1 VNVVPENLQSI
12 LTKNEEIIRDLYG
25 EKISQRG
32 RRFIKFIDNT
42 SASVLIKTTLFPPVV
57 GLTVGGTVGGLIGR
71 IGGPKGAAFGASSGV
86 GVGIL
91 AGTTYSSH
99 NARKKYKTWLKQIR
113 NDEVFIELTEIFKKY
128 PALKE
133 FTCPLTGE
141 IMHSP
146 YTDPWGHVYEKE
158 AIEKWVKKEGNSPVT
173 GLPLKPSDLRPDYLT
188 MGKIAK
194 CYQNILEQEA
204 SSSHLSKIQWQCI
217 SCLLNDLSE
226 QKTFCFY
233 AENKLLL
240 KELKAGK
247 ISRKVYASQLS
258 ILASILD

>member
-1 VNVVPENLQSI
+1 MLRN
-12 LTKNEEIIRDLYG
+12 LYG
-25 EKISQRG
+25 EKIFQKG

-42 SASVLIKTTLFPPVV
+42 SASVLIKTTLFPPCV
-57 GLTVGGTVGGLIGR
+57 GLTVGGTVGGLIGL
-71 IGGPKGAAFGASSGV
+71 IGGPKGAAVGASSGV

-91 AGTTYSSH
+91 AGSSYATH
-99 NARKKYKTWLKQIR
+99 NTRKMYKTWLKQFR
-113 NDEVFIELTEIFKKY
+113 NDEMFSEFTEIFKKY
-128 PALKE
+128 QALKE
-133 FTCPLTGE
+133 FTCSLSGE
-141 IMHSP
+141 IMHAP
-146 YTDPWGHVYEKE
+146 YADPWGHVYERE
-158 AIEKWVKKEGNSPVT
+158 AIEEWVKKEGTSPVT
-173 GLPLKPSDLRPDYLT
+173 KLALKPSDLRPDYLT

-194 CYQNILEQEA
+194 CYQDILEQEA

-217 SCLLNDLSE
+217 SCLLNDLRE

-258 ILASILD
+258 LLAGILDC